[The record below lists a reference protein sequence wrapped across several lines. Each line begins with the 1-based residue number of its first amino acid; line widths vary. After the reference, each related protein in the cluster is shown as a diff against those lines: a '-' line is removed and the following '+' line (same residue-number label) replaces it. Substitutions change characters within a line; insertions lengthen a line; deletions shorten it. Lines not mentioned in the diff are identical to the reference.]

1 MNVETPVLVKSKHAD
16 SIVRNH
22 VMMTMGAGV
31 LPFALADILAVSV
44 IQVDMV
50 RQLCE
55 VYGTPFAKNRI
66 KSLIGSVT
74 VSTLARS
81 GARSFLKL
89 VPGIGWLIGGATQ
102 AVFAGASTYALGK
115 VFKMH
120 LSNGGTL
127 IDFNIE
133 GAQKAYRDLFE
144 KGKTIVPDWKK
155 QGQEAPDGPGNGDK
169 NVSVANIID
178 QLAQLTDWKDR
189 GLLTEEEFM
198 KMKTKLIKA

>member
-1 MNVETPVLVKSKHAD
+1 MKEETPDLVKSQHAD
-16 SIVRNH
+16 SIVKNH

-55 VYGTPFAKNRI
+55 VYDVPFAKNRI
-66 KSLIGSVT
+66 KSLIGSIT
-74 VSTLARS
+74 VSTIARS
-81 GARSFLKL
+81 GARSLVKL

-102 AVFAGASTYALGK
+102 AVFGGASTYALGK

-120 LSNGGTL
+120 LSRGGSL
-127 IDFNIE
+127 IDFNMA
-133 GAQKAYRDLFE
+133 GAQKTYRDLFE
-144 KGKTIVPDWKK
+144 KGKTIVPEWKK
-155 QGQEAPDGPGNGDK
+155 QGQEVSDNHDNGEE
-169 NVSVANIID
+169 NVGVVNIMD

-189 GLLTEEEFM
+189 GLLTEEEFI
-198 KMKTKLIKA
+198 KMKAKLIRA

>member
-1 MNVETPVLVKSKHAD
+1 MNEETPDLIKSKHAD
-16 SIVRNH
+16 SIVQNH

-55 VYGTPFAKNRI
+55 VYDTPFAKNRI
-66 KSLIGSVT
+66 KSLIGSIT
-74 VSTLARS
+74 VSTIARS
-81 GARSFLKL
+81 GARSLVKL

-102 AVFAGASTYALGK
+102 AVFGGASTYALGK

-120 LSNGGTL
+120 LSKGGSL
-127 IDFNIE
+127 LDFNLA

-144 KGKTIVPDWKK
+144 KGKTIVPEWKK
-155 QGQEAPDGPGNGDK
+155 HGPQASDDPVKGEE
-169 NVSVANIID
+169 NVTVVNVMD

-189 GLLTEEEFM
+189 GLLTEEEFT